1 MQQPKTSSS
10 VLIEKKESGFTLI
23 EMVIVIAVVGILMGI
38 AFNGIRGVQS
48 SARDTKRVADLR
60 SVQSYLELYFNKCGH
75 YPGDAACGV
84 APLSGTSGYA
94 SMKSALEGSVANTGD
109 IPDDPF
115 AGRSSGAVH
124 YEYYS
129 DSNNELYIVGATTE
143 KIKPRGGFESGSP
156 YDCTS
161 GTKYCVRS

>member
-1 MQQPKTSSS
+1 MQKLKRQK
-10 VLIEKKESGFTLI
+10 GFTLI

-75 YPGDAACGV
+75 YPGDKDCGRDE
-84 APLSGTSGYA
+84 PSYTEL
-94 SMKSALEGSVANTGD
+94 MNALEDSVANDGD

-115 AGRSSGAVH
+115 STRSTPIH
-124 YEYYS
+124 YEYYT
-129 DSNNELYIVGATTE
+129 DTNNELYILGATME
-143 KIKPRGGFESGSP
+143 KVKPRGGFDENTP
-156 YDCTS
+156 KDCS
-161 GTKYCVRS
+161 AATKYCVRS